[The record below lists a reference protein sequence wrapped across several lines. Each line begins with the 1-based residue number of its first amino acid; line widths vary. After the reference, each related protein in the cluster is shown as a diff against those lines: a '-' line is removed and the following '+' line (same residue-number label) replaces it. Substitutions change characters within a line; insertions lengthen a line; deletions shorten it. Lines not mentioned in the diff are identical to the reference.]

1 MKKNQNTDI
10 RWFNYV
16 EPLHPYEGVPYKKE
30 DFIKWCVEKRGK
42 KLATAKRYVHG
53 LRMVYE
59 HGWNDKMAGF
69 FYCVYEA
76 YECPDPELYIYI
88 ANQIEARGLLEN
100 QIRVLSWYAEIADE
114 DSEFTRATYQR
125 WHTALKEYCYFLEY
139 LTSEI
144 MIENGIGGDKD
155 TDLRPDDPEFIR
167 FERDV
172 KQEALRSC
180 YIPCRK
186 NGKLTDEQLDKFVIE
201 PFAKMRANQLSQL
214 SSPKIYFPLAS
225 EFKEWIKTHSMSD
238 NTRYA
243 YTSALNSVYHSIF
256 RYDDE
261 WNKLP
266 SMLDAVE
273 SFRINSLC
281 NRIAMGIEAEGKSD
295 TPVLK
300 KSLMDAARASV
311 PLYKNFLRTM
321 IIKK

>member
-1 MKKNQNTDI
+1 
-10 RWFNYV
+10 
-16 EPLHPYEGVPYKKE
+16 
-30 DFIKWCVEKRGK
+30 
-42 KLATAKRYVHG
+42 
-53 LRMVYE
+53 
-59 HGWNDKMAGF
+59 
-69 FYCVYEA
+69 
-76 YECPDPELYIYI
+76 
-88 ANQIEARGLLEN
+88 
-100 QIRVLSWYAEIADE
+100 
-114 DSEFTRATYQR
+114 
-125 WHTALKEYCYFLEY
+125 
-139 LTSEI
+139 

-155 TDLRPDDPEFIR
+155 TNLRPDDPEFIR

-172 KQEALRSC
+172 KQEALRFWH
-180 YIPCRK
+180 IPCRK
-186 NGKLTDEQLDKFVIE
+186 NGKLTDEQLDKFAIE
-201 PFAKMRANQLSQL
+201 PFAKMHANQLSQL

-225 EFKEWIKTHSMSD
+225 EFKEWLKTHSMSD

-281 NRIAMGIEAEGKSD
+281 NRIVMGIEEEDKSD
-295 TPVLK
+295 APVLK